1 MNSTCPFHRLA
12 RSLVAGALAL
22 SAASVSAVTISET
35 LDTLALG
42 APFPRLPLCADV
54 RTPDGERF
62 TALCA
67 ESARSDRS
75 LMAIGFP
82 DKQRPDIM
90 DGNRAVAVV
99 DGTRLVGLVVPTQ
112 GARSDAKV
120 LTALTKAFG
129 KPVRVEQEQVAGAGG
144 GMVSTTHA
152 GWIRPPMTVEM
163 YAIPDQP
170 DTGTVELLTD
180 AARPL
185 MGAPSAASAVAAAP
199 GAGGARRGVA
209 SAPAAKSRQGW

>member
-1 MNSTCPFHRLA
+1 MKSSFLSC
-12 RSLVAGALAL
+12 SLVAATLAL
-22 SAASVSAVTISET
+22 STTAASAVTISDT
-35 LDTLALG
+35 LSTLALG

-54 RTPDGERF
+54 RTPDGEHY

-75 LMAIGFP
+75 LMMIGFP
-82 DKQRPDIM
+82 ERLRPDIM

-99 DGTRLVGLVVPTQ
+99 DGASLVGLVVPTQ
-112 GARSDAKV
+112 GAKSDAKV
-120 LTALTKAFG
+120 LAALTKAFG
-129 KPVRVEQEQVAGAGG
+129 KPLRVEQEQVAGAGG
-144 GMVSTTHA
+144 RMVSATHA
-152 GWIRPPMTVEM
+152 GWIRAPMTVEM

-185 MGAPSAASAVAAAP
+185 MAAPSASSAAA
-199 GAGGARRGVA
+199 GAAPHAPA
-209 SAPAAKSRQGW
+209 SAPAAKPRRGW

>member
-1 MNSTCPFHRLA
+1 MTSSLLSRG
-12 RSLVAGALAL
+12 LVAAALTL
-22 SAASVSAVTISET
+22 STAAASAVTISET
-35 LDTLALG
+35 LRTLALG

-54 RTPDGERF
+54 RTPDGERY

-75 LMAIGFP
+75 LMMIGFP
-82 DKQRPDIM
+82 EKLRPDIM

-99 DGTRLVGLVVPTQ
+99 DGASLVGLVVPTQ
-112 GARSDAKV
+112 GAKSDARV
-120 LTALTKAFG
+120 LAALTKAFG
-129 KPVRVEQEQVAGAGG
+129 KPMRVEQEQVAGTGG
-144 GMVSTTHA
+144 RMVPATHA

-185 MGAPSAASAVAAAP
+185 MGAPSASSAASAAGSAPRDAAS
-199 GAGGARRGVA
+199 V
-209 SAPAAKSRQGW
+209 PAAKPRQGW